1 MAVYKDAVWSITY
14 LGRFSSVSLELDL
27 CAGYAA
33 YCLKIKSNP
42 RAVIYTTTMCLTQYG
57 GVVYS
62 P

>member
-27 CAGYAA
+27 CAGYA
-33 YCLKIKSNP
+33 
-42 RAVIYTTTMCLTQYG
+42 VIYTTTMCLTQHG